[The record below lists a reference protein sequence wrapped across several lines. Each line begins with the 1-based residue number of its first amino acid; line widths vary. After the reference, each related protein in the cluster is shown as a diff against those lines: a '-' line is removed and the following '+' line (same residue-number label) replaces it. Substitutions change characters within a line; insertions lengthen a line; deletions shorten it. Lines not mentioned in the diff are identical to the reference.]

1 MVLLKVHVKWL
12 LASVLTIVPGVI
24 AFTTP
29 KFIFLSIL
37 GLRSLT
43 SPDRDEPAFHTA
55 LYNFCL
61 WDGTP
66 NEPCCARSCRGRCL
80 IGPFCR
86 SRRRRA
92 REAMADRELRVH
104 IARFVLARYAVH
116 QSYVAHSGSYDI
128 EDQEEY
134 SQMERRYDRMLKATA
149 DLSIPARAFA
159 VGGAPLLN
167 TRPDGTHAP
176 PGAETACEVEARR
189 ILRGADSIVRGPVV
203 RTTAYLRC
211 TRVCTYKFTGSK
223 LTRLEIG
230 GHAPSPTEIHNHT
243 HTTTALTHAFPFLFL
258 LLSQVRCSMVK
269 SVCCEVI
276 RGESMYQQIVCNR
289 MCCGC
294 AGRCKIEGNIRFY
307 HDSSPVVCCW
317 CCKGKALG
325 KYPVIGSE
333 RYYAVRRRDSGANAG
348 LSVVLYDAP

>member
-1 MVLLKVHVKWL
+1 MLYACALGSAMALGYTLLSGFIFQKAQEKLNRNKSCCTVFLKVHVKWL
-12 LASVLTIVPGVI
+12 LASVLTIVPFVI

-37 GLRSLT
+37 GLHSLT

-66 NEPCCARSCRGRCL
+66 NEPCCARPCRGRCL

-116 QSYVAHSGSYDI
+116 QSYVARSGSYSI

-134 SQMERRYDRMLKATA
+134 SQMERRYDRMLKTTA
-149 DLSIPARAFA
+149 DLSVPARAFA

-203 RTTAYLRC
+203 RTANFWC
-211 TRVCTYKFTGSK
+211 TRVVQYTEGRCTYTPT
-223 LTRLEIG
+223 TR
-230 GHAPSPTEIHNHT
+230 
-243 HTTTALTHAFPFLFL
+243 
-258 LLSQVRCSMVK
+258 VV
-269 SVCCEVI
+269 
-276 RGESMYQQIVCNR
+276 
-289 MCCGC
+289 
-294 AGRCKIEGNIRFY
+294 
-307 HDSSPVVCCW
+307 SS
-317 CCKGKALG
+317 
-325 KYPVIGSE
+325 Y
-333 RYYAVRRRDSGANAG
+333 
-348 LSVVLYDAP
+348 